1 MPSDI
6 CGSVTIPNAGQPRLC
21 PLQAALAA
29 RPCVESYDDFCRVAL
44 SLFRFIGA
52 AYTTGASDCW
62 EAAYRFADEAPGISD
77 SPLLVARAAALVR
90 ILRSGRPCELC
101 FMPGDSALILL
112 TTRLSK
118 DETELM
124 QLLAAARRK
133 QPGELESIVGQLVGS
148 GKEDAATRAVNAL
161 ALC

>member
-1 MPSDI
+1 MPPDI

-90 ILRSGRPCELC
+90 ILRSGRPCDLC
-101 FMPGDSALILL
+101 FMPPSCR
-112 TTRLSK
+112 RLSK
-118 DETELM
+118 DEAELM
-124 QLLAAARRK
+124 QLLAVARRK

>member
-1 MPSDI
+1 MIPEI
-6 CGSVTIPNAGQPRLC
+6 CGSAAIPDAGPSRPC

-29 RPCVESYDDFCRVAL
+29 RPCVDSYDDFCRVAL

-90 ILRSGRPCELC
+90 ILRSGRPCALC
-101 FMPGDSALILL
+101 FMPPSCR
-112 TTRLSK
+112 RLSN
-118 DETELM
+118 DEADLM
-124 QLLAAARRK
+124 RLLAVARRK
-133 QPGELESIVGQLVGS
+133 QPSELETIIGRLVGA

>member
-1 MPSDI
+1 MPPDI
-6 CGSVTIPNAGQPRLC
+6 CGSVPDAGQSRLC
-21 PLQAALAA
+21 PLQAALGA
-29 RPCVESYDDFCRVAL
+29 RPCVDNYDDFCRLAL

-62 EAAYRFADEAPGISD
+62 EAAYRFADEAPDIAD
-77 SPLLVARAAALVR
+77 SPLLVARVAALVR

-101 FMPGDSALILL
+101 FMPPSCR
-112 TTRLSK
+112 RLSK

-124 QLLAAARRK
+124 RLLAVARRN
-133 QPGELESIVGQLVGS
+133 QPGELESIVCSFVGS
-148 GKEDAATRAVNAL
+148 GQEAAATQAVNAL

>member
-1 MPSDI
+1 MTSDI
-6 CGSVTIPNAGQPRLC
+6 CGSATAPDAGQPRLC
-21 PLQAALAA
+21 PLRAALAA
-29 RPCVESYDDFCRVAL
+29 HPCVESCDEFCRVAL

-62 EAAYRFADEAPGISD
+62 EAAYRFADEAPGVSD

-101 FMPGDSALILL
+101 FMPPSCR
-112 TTRLSK
+112 RLSK
-118 DETELM
+118 DEAELM
-124 QLLAAARRK
+124 RLLAVARRK
-133 QPGELESIVGQLVGS
+133 QPGELESIVCQLVGS

>member
-1 MPSDI
+1 MMQDAR
-6 CGSVTIPNAGQPRLC
+6 GS
-21 PLQAALAA
+21 LQAALST

-52 AYTTGASDCW
+52 AYATGASDCW
-62 EAAYRFADEAPGISD
+62 EAAYRFADEAPGIAD

-101 FMPGDSALILL
+101 FMPPSCR
-112 TTRLSK
+112 RLSK
-118 DETELM
+118 DEAELM
-124 QLLAAARRK
+124 RLLAVARRR
-133 QPGELESIVGQLVGS
+133 QPGELESVVGQFVGS
-148 GKEDAATRAVNAL
+148 GTEDAATRAVNAL

>member
-1 MPSDI
+1 MTSAICASVPDAGPS
-6 CGSVTIPNAGQPRLC
+6 RLC
-21 PLQAALAA
+21 PLQAALGA
-29 RPCVESYDDFCRVAL
+29 RPCVDSYDDFCRVAL

-62 EAAYRFADEAPGISD
+62 EAAYRFADEAPDIAD
-77 SPLLVARAAALVR
+77 SPLLVARVAALVR

-101 FMPGDSALILL
+101 FMPPSCR
-112 TTRLSK
+112 RLSK

-124 QLLAAARRK
+124 RLLAVARRK
-133 QPGELESIVGQLVGS
+133 QPGELESIVCAFVGS
-148 GKEDAATRAVNAL
+148 AKEAAATRAVNAL

>member
-1 MPSDI
+1 MTPDI
-6 CGSVTIPNAGQPRLC
+6 CGSVTIPDAGQPRLC

-29 RPCVESYDDFCRVAL
+29 RPGVESYDDFCRVAL

-52 AYTTGASDCW
+52 AYSTGASDCW
-62 EAAYRFADEAPGISD
+62 EAAYRFADEAPDIAD

-101 FMPGDSALILL
+101 FMPPSCR
-112 TTRLSK
+112 RLSK
-118 DETELM
+118 DEAELM
-124 QLLAAARRK
+124 RLLTVARRN
-133 QPGELESIVGQLVGS
+133 QPGELESIVGQFVGS